1 MKSPKFIRHCY
12 VLIVL
17 IASVLSAK
25 AQTISGKINDPE
37 GKPAIFASVALYTAK
52 DSSLSKAAATDEQ
65 GIFEFPNTSSGKY
78 FITASFVGFNNIN
91 SKVFDFDGKNYS
103 AEPLTLKKAESNLKE
118 VTVTSTKPLIEVKA
132 DKLIVNVE
140 GSINSTGFNAL
151 ELLQKSPGVQ
161 VDKDDNVLVKGKS
174 GVKIYIDG
182 RPSPLA
188 GRDLAAILKGMNSSD
203 IEAIEIITN
212 PSAKYDAGGNL
223 GIINIRLKKN
233 KKLGTNGNI
242 SINPT
247 FAITPKINL
256 AGGINYRDKKWNF
269 FGTYSF
275 EQGIWHN
282 TTEDDKI
289 INNTI
294 FNKLWHG
301 EWRDTSQNFKTGI
314 DYFLND
320 KNTIGFVINGGRSR
334 NGSYGQSSTLIG
346 NQNFLTTDSAR
357 LESLAIAPGKSTNF
371 NYNLNYRFL
380 DTAGHELTIDADLGQ
395 FSSNRSTFQPNYY
408 TFSNPK
414 QVAYNRV
421 YQQQT
426 PTDIT
431 IRSIKADYEQ
441 PFFKGKLGYG
451 LKGSSVESQNTFDLF
466 NVQNE
471 MAVRDTDRSNSFT
484 YTEKVFAGYINFNK
498 QLNKKWSLQ
507 AGLRAEQT
515 ISLGNLVSFKQNALD
530 KVDTSY
536 LNLFP
541 SFALTFNASKNNTLN
556 FNYSRRID
564 RPSYQDLNPFEFKID
579 ELYYGK
585 GNPFLRPRYTN
596 TFKLTH
602 TFKSLLTSSLEYY
615 YTADD
620 YNDIT
625 RVDGNRVYGT
635 LENFAHSQ
643 GISLNITL
651 NTPITKWWELNYN
664 ITVQKS
670 AIHADF
676 KNELAYDVNNT
687 NYYFN
692 GSSTFKLNKTTTFE
706 ISGWYNSRF
715 NWIYVNKAQG
725 IMDIGL
731 KKKILNDKAD
741 IKLSMSDV
749 LNTVGWSAL
758 YVHNGI
764 TQNLFGAWE
773 ARRYSINF
781 NYRFGSSEIKGARN
795 HKSSS
800 EEEANRIKK

>member
-1 MKSPKFIRHCY
+1 MNAHKFIRNCFAMI
-12 VLIVL
+12 LL
-17 IASVLSAK
+17 PTFLSVMK
-25 AQTISGKINDPE
+25 AQTISGIVNDAT
-37 GKPAIFASVALYTAK
+37 GKPAIFASVALYNAK
-52 DSSLSKAAATDEQ
+52 DSTLVKGAPTDDQ
-65 GIFEFPNTSSGKY
+65 GKFDIANTNSGKY
-78 FITASFVGFNNIN
+78 FITASFVGFNNAN
-91 SKVFDFDGKNYS
+91 SKTFEYDGKNYIVETI
-103 AEPLTLKKAESNLKE
+103 ALKKAENNLKE

-140 GSINSTGFNAL
+140 GSINSSGYNAL

-161 VDKDDNVLVKGKS
+161 VDKDDNVLIKGKS

-188 GRDLAAILKGMNSSD
+188 GRDLAAVLKGMNSSD

-212 PSAKYDAGGNL
+212 PSAKYDAAGNL

-247 FAITPKINL
+247 FGITPKINL
-256 AGGINYRDKKWNF
+256 AGSINYRDKKWNF

-289 INNTI
+289 INKTI

-301 EWRDTSQNFKTGI
+301 EWKDTSHNFKTGA

-320 KNTIGFVINGGRSR
+320 KNTIGFVINGSRS
-334 NGSYGQSSTLIG
+334 NSGSYGQSTTLIG
-346 NQNFLTTDSAR
+346 NQNLLNTDSAR
-357 LESLAIAPGKSTNF
+357 LESAAFAPGKSTNL
-371 NYNLNYRFL
+371 NYNLNYRFS
-380 DTAGHELTIDADLGQ
+380 DTSGHELTIDADLGQ
-395 FSSNRSTFQPNYY
+395 FSSNRRTFQPNYY

-414 QVAYNRV
+414 QLAYSRI

-431 IRSIKADYEQ
+431 IQSVKVDYEQ

-451 LKGSSVESQNTFDLF
+451 VKGSSVKSENAFDLF

-471 MAVRDTDRSNSFT
+471 IAVRDTDRSNSFT
-484 YTEKVFAGYINFNK
+484 YTENVFAGYLNYNK

-515 ISLGNLVSFKQNALD
+515 ISLGNLVSFKHNDLD

-536 LNLFP
+536 LNIFP
-541 SFALTFNASKNNTLN
+541 SFALTFNASKDNTLN
-556 FNYSRRID
+556 FNFSRRID

-615 YTADD
+615 YTVDD

-625 RVDGNRVYGT
+625 RIDGNRVYST

-643 GISLNITL
+643 GISLNISL
-651 NTPITKWWELNYN
+651 NTPLTKWWDLNYN
-664 ITVQKS
+664 ITIQKS

-676 KNELAYDVNNT
+676 NGEQVYDVNNT

-692 GSSTFKLNKTTTFE
+692 GSSTFKLNKSMSFE
-706 ISGWYNSRF
+706 ISGWYNSQF

-725 IMDIGL
+725 IMNIGL

-741 IKLSMSDV
+741 IKISMSDV

-758 YVHNGI
+758 YIHNNI
-764 TQNLFGAWE
+764 TQSLNGFWE